1 MNRKQA
7 HLDWALGL
15 AWLVTCAVGV
25 AIGGRIAFATI
36 WSVGELVDN
45 VAAAALAAG
54 GLFGAL
60 FSLGVAIGPGSLLQ
74 WKGISAA
81 RWLATS
87 AIAGTLGTAVGFALA
102 FGLFDGESMSVLAF
116 GLFIGLSLGLPL
128 GIGQLLVLPNRGGS
142 ALVWPLITA
151 AAFVLAFVMGIPLG
165 GEGREWLSLGVIGL
179 VLGGLTGLGMVWL
192 LRRQTAVAV

>member
-1 MNRKQA
+1 VNGKQA
-7 HLDWALGL
+7 HFDWAFGL

-25 AIGGRIAFATI
+25 AIGGRVAFATI

-60 FSLGVAIGPGSLLQ
+60 FSLGVAVGPGSLLQ
-74 WKGISAA
+74 RKGISAA

-87 AIAGTLGTAVGFALA
+87 AVAGTLGTAAGFVLA

-128 GIGQLLVLPNRGGS
+128 GIGQLLALRKRGA

-151 AAFVLAFVMGIPLG
+151 AAFVLAFVIGIPLG

-192 LRRQTAVAV
+192 LRRQTAVAA